1 MARVVAGPDVLRIE
15 DVDIAAGSPRCDQ
28 LDDDIMPVFCPT
40 RQIDF
45 VKSAAVASGS

>member
-1 MARVVAGPDVLRIE
+1 MVRVVAGLDALRIE
-15 DVDIAAGSPRCDQ
+15 DVDVTAGSHGCDQ

-45 VKSAAVASGS
+45 VKSEALRVGG